1 MHWILILALA
11 FLFYAKSVGMVWFA
25 TIMICFA
32 IIGYCGYYILMI
44 LSIKLAPLN
53 LTKLVLFTREIGI
66 ESKLIG
72 AVNL

>member
-1 MHWILILALA
+1 MDFDTCASFFILCEKRRDGVVCDYYDMFCDYRILR
-11 FLFYAKSVGMVWFA
+11 G
-25 TIMICFA
+25 
-32 IIGYCGYYILMI
+32 IIFLMI

-66 ESKLIG
+66 EFKLIG

>member
-25 TIMICFA
+25 TIMICFGLSDIA
-32 IIGYCGYYILMI
+32 GIIFLMI

-53 LTKLVLFTREIGI
+53 LTKLVAIY
-66 ESKLIG
+66 S
-72 AVNL
+72 